1 MEGIWFITPLKES
14 WGGLLSEQI
23 QQVGLK
29 IGIAIMGSL
38 MLLAIFNDL
47 SRLFG

>member
-1 MEGIWFITPLKES
+1 MVYYAIEGVMGRP
-14 WGGLLSEQI
+14 LSEQV

-29 IGIAIMGSL
+29 IGVAIMGSL